1 MMKKIFIFF
10 LLYIFNINCS
20 LSVSITEDAK
30 SYYVN
35 NVKAEDIATSEIDSV
50 KNTALNAVKRQALN
64 DLMVYLNKG
73 NTINDVNLEGAISA
87 FKIVDEHY
95 ERDFYS
101 IIANFTFNKNVIKS
115 MLEGADK
122 YSKNKNAR
130 LVDGVVALY
139 EKSNLVR
146 EYVVFRDYLKKNK
159 ISFSPE
165 YITAQEIRI
174 RLYKVDEDTIY
185 GKLKELNLNGKMYLD
200 TL

>member
-1 MMKKIFIFF
+1 MKKIFIFF

-35 NVKAEDIATSEIDSV
+35 NVKAEDIATSEVDSV

-64 DLMVYLNKG
+64 DLMVYLNKS
-73 NTINDVNLEGAISA
+73 NAINDVNLEGAISA

-95 ERDFYS
+95 DKDFYS

-122 YSKNKNAR
+122 YIKNKNVR

-139 EKSNLVR
+139 EKNNLIGEFVA
-146 EYVVFRDYLKKNK
+146 FRDYLRKHK
-159 ISFSPE
+159 ITFSPE

>member
-1 MMKKIFIFF
+1 MIKKIFFLFTLFF
-10 LLYIFNINCS
+10 LVELKAYSAN
-20 LSVSITEDAK
+20 ITEDAK
-30 SYYVN
+30 FYYVN
-35 NVKAEDIATSEIDSV
+35 NVKAEDIATSEVDSV

-64 DLMVYLNKG
+64 DLMVHLNKG
-73 NTINDVNLEGAISA
+73 NAINDVNLEGAISA

-95 ERDFYS
+95 EKDFYS

-122 YSKNKNAR
+122 YSKNKNVR
-130 LVDGVVALY
+130 FVDGVVALY
-139 EKSNLVR
+139 EKNNLISEFVA
-146 EYVVFRDYLKKNK
+146 FRDYLRKHK
-159 ISFSPE
+159 ITFSPE

>member
-1 MMKKIFIFF
+1 MIKKFFF
-10 LLYIFNINCS
+10 LFTLFFLVELKAY
-20 LSVSITEDAK
+20 SVNITEDQK
-30 SYYVN
+30 FYYVN
-35 NVKAEDIATSEIDSV
+35 NVKAEDIATSEVDSV
-50 KNTALNAVKRQALN
+50 KNTALNAVKRQSLN

-73 NTINDVNLEGAISA
+73 NAINDVNLEGAISA

-95 ERDFYS
+95 EKDFYS

-122 YSKNKNAR
+122 YIKNRNVR

-139 EKSNLVR
+139 EKNNLIGEFVA
-146 EYVVFRDYLKKNK
+146 FRDYLKKHK
-159 ISFSPE
+159 ITFSPE